1 MRFRDGGPYEL
12 ADRLHAP
19 FLGVLMRNVGGVVRS
34 ESRTT
39 AAVARVLL
47 GLATSWVIVGAFTP
61 LDPLGPRG
69 RQSPSA

>member
-1 MRFRDGGPYEL
+1 MGFRDGGFYEL

-19 FLGVLMRNVGGVVRS
+19 FLGVLMRNAGGAVRS

-39 AAVARVLL
+39 AAVAQVLL

-61 LDPLGPRG
+61 LHPLGPRVRRRAG
-69 RQSPSA
+69 